1 MVNFRFHLVSLIA
14 VFLAIG
20 LGILVG
26 STVVDQ
32 AIVDRLDREI
42 EEAKNENGDLRD
54 QIDRLQADLRRADDY
69 IAQSAPYAVDGR
81 LDGVPVALLAE
92 AGIDGDDVEA
102 IVEML
107 RDAGAE
113 PAVIRLEERWRLD
126 DPDDVAALRE
136 AVDGSG
142 SPERVREAA
151 FDALAARLVEA
162 PAPPAE
168 GEPVTDALVRLADA
182 GFVEVDGDLDV
193 GAFPPRPARA
203 VVVTGTDSDLLDVDG
218 GALSAALA
226 RALVAADV
234 PTVAGEVYVASDEPD
249 APARGATL
257 ADVRGD
263 GDLSSAVSTVD
274 DLDAVPGRVAT
285 VIALED
291 LVTGRVGHYGHGEG
305 ADEAI
310 PRAAP

>member
-42 EEAKNENGDLRD
+42 EEARNENGDLRG
-54 QIDRLQADLRRADDY
+54 QIGRLQADLGRADDY
-69 IAQSAPYAVDGR
+69 IAQSAPHAVDGR
-81 LDGVPVALLAE
+81 LEGVPVAVLTE

-113 PAVIRLEERWRLD
+113 PTLIRLEERWRLE
-126 DPDDVAALRE
+126 DPGDVAALRE
-136 AVDGSG
+136 VFDATGP
-142 SPERVREAA
+142 PERVRETAL
-151 FDALAARLVEA
+151 DAIAARLVEA
-162 PAPPAE
+162 PDPPTD
-168 GEPVTDALVRLADA
+168 GEPVIDPLVRLADA
-182 GFVEVDGDLDV
+182 GFVEVDGDLDL

-203 VVVTGTDSDLLDVDG
+203 VVVTGTDSDLLDVDRP
-218 GALSAALA
+218 LSAALA
-226 RALVAADV
+226 RALLAADV
-234 PTVAGEVYVASDEPD
+234 PTVVGEVYGGSGEPD
-249 APARGATL
+249 APTRGATL
-257 ADVRGD
+257 AGVRGD

-291 LVTGRVGHYGHGEG
+291 LVTGRVGHYGYGEG
-305 ADEAI
+305 AAEAI

>member
-54 QIDRLQADLRRADDY
+54 QIDELQADLRRTDDY
-69 IAQSAPYAVDGR
+69 IAQSARYAVDGR
-81 LDGVPVALLAE
+81 LEGVPVAVLAE

-102 IVEML
+102 TVEML

-113 PAVIRLEERWRLD
+113 PAVIRLEERWRLE

-142 SPERVREAA
+142 PPDRVREAA
-151 FDALAARLVEA
+151 FDAVAARLVEA
-162 PAPPAE
+162 PTPPAE
-168 GEPVTDALVRLADA
+168 GDPVTDPLVRLADA
-182 GFVEVDGDLDV
+182 GFVEVDGDLDL
-193 GAFPPRPARA
+193 GTFPPRPARA

-218 GALSAALA
+218 PLSAALA
-226 RALVAADV
+226 RSLVAADV

-257 ADVRGD
+257 AGVRGD

-291 LVTGRVGHYGHGEG
+291 LVTGRVGHYGYGEG